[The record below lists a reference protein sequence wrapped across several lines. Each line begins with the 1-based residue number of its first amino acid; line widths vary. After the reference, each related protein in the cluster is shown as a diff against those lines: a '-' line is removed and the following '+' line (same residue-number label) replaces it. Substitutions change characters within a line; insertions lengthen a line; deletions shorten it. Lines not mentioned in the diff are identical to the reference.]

1 LRKLGKLEADVT
13 LQIDL
18 NEDERKY
25 SEVFYLAYKDKVITD
40 EKRDLLDI
48 QVDMF
53 GIDPKRQI

>member
-25 SEVFYLAYKDKVITD
+25 S
-40 EKRDLLDI
+40 
-48 QVDMF
+48 
-53 GIDPKRQI
+53 